1 MARNFHSNLI
11 VKFDEKMPQSVKFTL
26 TRVTGIGIT
35 LVDVHLTI
43 ISFKPGITAAN
54 ITFGLFIAEFPI
66 KLGPDVFRNDRPY
79 HFIKADIGPFK
90 ADTVLA
96 RCQITFVNIF
106 VTIFALVAWETLASV
121 VFDAVLACSIVG
133 TWVTFALLD
142 VAFTG

>member
-1 MARNFHSNLI
+1 MAVSRFALTNIHGDFI
-11 VKFDEKMPQSVKFTL
+11 FTFTL

-54 ITFGLFIAEFPI
+54 ITFGLFIAEVPI
-66 KLGPDVFRNDRPY
+66 KLGPDVFRNIFY

-106 VTIFALVAWETLASV
+106 LAIFALVAWETLAIV
-121 VFDAVLACSIVG
+121 VFDAVHATSIVG
-133 TWVTFALLD
+133 TWVAFALID
-142 VAFTG
+142 VDFTI

>member
-1 MARNFHSNLI
+1 
-11 VKFDEKMPQSVKFTL
+11 MPQSVKFTL
-26 TRVTGIGIT
+26 TRVTGIGST

-54 ITFGLFIAEFPI
+54 ITFGLFIAEVPI
-66 KLGPDVFRNDRPY
+66 KLGPDVFRNIFY

-106 VTIFALVAWETLASV
+106 LAIFALVAWETLAIV
-121 VFDAVLACSIVG
+121 VFDAVHA
-133 TWVTFALLD
+133 
-142 VAFTG
+142 

>member
-1 MARNFHSNLI
+1 
-11 VKFDEKMPQSVKFTL
+11 MPQSVKFTL

-54 ITFGLFIAEFPI
+54 ITFGLFIAEVPI

-79 HFIKADIGPFK
+79 HFIKGDIRPFK
-90 ADTVLA
+90 AHTVVLA
-96 RCQITFVNIF
+96 RCQITLVNIF
-106 VTIFALVAWETLASV
+106 VTIFALVAWETIASV

>member
-1 MARNFHSNLI
+1 MAVPRFALTNIHGDFI
-11 VKFDEKMPQSVKFTL
+11 FTCTL
-26 TRVTGIGIT
+26 AGVTRIGIA
-35 LVDVHLTI
+35 LVDVHPTVF
-43 ISFKPGITAAN
+43 SFEPRNTAAN
-54 ITFGLFIAEFPI
+54 ITFGLFIAEVPI
-66 KLGPDVFRNDRPY
+66 KLGPDVFRNNRPY
-79 HFIKADIGPFK
+79 HFIKGDIRPFK

-133 TWVTFALLD
+133 TRVTFALLD

>member
-1 MARNFHSNLI
+1 
-11 VKFDEKMPQSVKFTL
+11 MPQSVKFTL
-26 TRVTGIGIT
+26 IRVTGIGIT

-54 ITFGLFIAEFPI
+54 ITFGLFIAEVPI
-66 KLGPDVFRNDRPY
+66 KLGPDVFRNIFY

-106 VTIFALVAWETLASV
+106 LAIFALVAWETLAIV
-121 VFDAVLACSIVG
+121 VFDAVHA
-133 TWVTFALLD
+133 
-142 VAFTG
+142 